1 MLLSVIIP
9 VYNEVDTI
17 GKVLEKVKAT
27 SVPKGIIVDDGFTN
41 RNHVL
46 KLKK

>member
-17 GKVLEKVKAT
+17 GKVLEEVKAT
-27 SVPKGIIVDDGFTN
+27 SVPKDFKQREHKASLVPG
-41 RNHVL
+41 
-46 KLKK
+46 K

>member
-27 SVPKGIIVDDGFTN
+27 SVPKDFKQREHKASLVPGE
-41 RNHVL
+41 
-46 KLKK
+46 